1 MGGYAQGGTIAA
13 PIFRQF
19 AQVAMKD
26 MPIVPFK
33 VAPGIRMVTID
44 RRSGRK
50 IFGAWPND
58 GDPKPEVIWEAFKP
72 ESEPRRALNR
82 QETARTAAP
91 PRAIRSDS
99 DFLASQGGIY

>member
-1 MGGYAQGGTIAA
+1 
-13 PIFRQF
+13 
-19 AQVAMKD
+19 MKD
-26 MPIVPFK
+26 MPVVPFK
-33 VAPGIRMVTID
+33 AAPGIRMVTID

-50 IFGAWPND
+50 IFGEWPNE
-58 GDPKPEVIWEAFKP
+58 GDPKAAVIWEAFKP

-82 QETARTAAP
+82 QEMAARST